1 MINVRGVTKSF
12 GEKKVVDDVSLSI
25 EKGKITSMI
34 GPNGAG
40 KSTVISMVTRLLDKD
55 NGDVLIEGDNLF
67 TKPNNELAK
76 KISILKQSNHLELKI
91 TVREL
96 IAFGRYPYSKGRL
109 KPEDN
114 AFIDEAINYMELGEF
129 EDRYIDELSGGQRQ
143 RAYIAMTIVQD
154 TDYIFLDEPL
164 NNLDMKHSVQIM
176 QILRRL
182 VREKNKTIIIVIHDI
197 NFASCYSDNIIA
209 LKDGEVAV
217 SGTKNEVIK
226 KSILEEI
233 YEMEINIQCIFGH
246 QICVYFDDQN
256 GDGIDDDPQE
266 YAQAFAREQVRA

>member
-96 IAFGRYPYSKGRL
+96 IAFG
-109 KPEDN
+109 
-114 AFIDEAINYMELGEF
+114 
-129 EDRYIDELSGGQRQ
+129 
-143 RAYIAMTIVQD
+143 
-154 TDYIFLDEPL
+154 
-164 NNLDMKHSVQIM
+164 
-176 QILRRL
+176 
-182 VREKNKTIIIVIHDI
+182 
-197 NFASCYSDNIIA
+197 
-209 LKDGEVAV
+209 
-217 SGTKNEVIK
+217 
-226 KSILEEI
+226 
-233 YEMEINIQCIFGH
+233 
-246 QICVYFDDQN
+246 
-256 GDGIDDDPQE
+256 
-266 YAQAFAREQVRA
+266 